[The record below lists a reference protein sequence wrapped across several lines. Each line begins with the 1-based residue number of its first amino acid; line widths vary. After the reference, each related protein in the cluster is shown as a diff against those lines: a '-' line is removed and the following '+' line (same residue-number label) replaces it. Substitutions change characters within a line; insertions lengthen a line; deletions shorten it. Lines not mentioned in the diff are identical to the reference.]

1 MVIYMRQPA
10 CPVGQRGARLA
21 SARAAASLVAGLA
34 LAGCELVTA
43 PASTLAPKSDYG
55 RVSYDIFL
63 SIFWW
68 DVGIFL
74 VVSVALLWIIVR
86 FRERDPQTLPPQ
98 VRGNARLELAWTVA
112 PVVVLTLIAFPTVRA
127 VFRTQATPPRAAL
140 GVRVT
145 GHQWWWEFEY
155 PELGIR
161 TATELHLPV
170 GRPVRLEL
178 RSPDV
183 IHSFWIPQL
192 GGKRDTPPGKVNRIV
207 LTPTTPGRYYGQCAE
222 FCGASHAN
230 MRMLAVVET
239 PAEFDAWVARQRAPA
254 ATPAD
259 GSGAAAGLRA
269 FTTGACVGCHTI
281 AGVSAGVVGP
291 DLTHVGSRTT
301 IAGGTLPNTPDALA
315 RWLADPPGVKPGSI
329 MPDLHLSVADVRALA
344 AYLETLQ

>member
-1 MVIYMRQPA
+1 MIHMRHPSF
-10 CPVGQRGARLA
+10 PVGQRGARIGPT
-21 SARAAASLVAGLA
+21 RAAAFFVAGLT
-34 LAGCELVTA
+34 LAACDMVTV
-43 PASTLAPKSDYG
+43 PATTLAPKSDFG

-68 DVGIFL
+68 DAGIFL
-74 VVSVALLWIIVR
+74 VVSAVLVGIIFR

-230 MRMLAVVET
+230 MRMLAVVEA
-239 PAEFDAWVARQRAPA
+239 PAEFDAWVARQRAPV

-259 GSGAAAGLRA
+259 GSPAAAGLRA

-281 AGVSAGVVGP
+281 TGVSAGVVGP

-301 IAGGTLPNTPDALA
+301 IAGGMLPNTPGTLTA
-315 RWLADPPGVKPGSI
+315 WLADPPGVKPGSI
-329 MPDLHLSVADVRALA
+329 MPDLHLSVADVRALTE
-344 AYLETLQ
+344 YLATLK